1 MFFLFFAPILF
12 AGLLLAAVFAFLFPL
27 IGFLIALPFRILG
40 WLFGLL
46 GGLLFLPLLL
56 VGAFFGLGLMILA
69 ALFGGALFLVPFVPF
84 ILLALAV
91 AWMVKRSHR
100 HAAQA

>member
-1 MFFLFFAPILF
+1 MFFLFFVPILF

-27 IGFLIALPFRILG
+27 LGFLIALPFRILG

-46 GGLLFLPLLL
+46 GGLLLLPLLL
-56 VGAFFGLGLMILA
+56 IGAVFGLGMMVLA
-69 ALFGGALFLVPFVPF
+69 GLFGGVLFLVPFVPF
-84 ILLALAV
+84 ILIALAI

-100 HAAQA
+100 HTAQV